1 MKDKHKLLNV
11 YGDDLDQGLVPA
23 TEEEIKLC
31 EEKLK
36 SIGALPEGYVKIDG
50 AIPSLKSSA
59 KYYKLVKL
67 DSDQQEQKLK
77 AENLRRLRNI
87 NKLSRTQVILQSIML
102 GFVALTSLFVFVA
115 LFLLD
120 K

>member
-1 MKDKHKLLNV
+1 MKDMNKLLNV
-11 YGDDLDQGLVPA
+11 YGDDLDQGLIPA
-23 TEEEIKLC
+23 TEDEIKLC

-36 SIGALPEGYVKIDG
+36 SVGALPEGYVKLDS

-67 DSDQQEQKLK
+67 DSAQKEQKLK

-87 NKLSRTQVILQSIML
+87 NKLSRAQVIIQSIML
-102 GFVALTSLFVFVA
+102 GFVALTSVFALVA
-115 LFLLD
+115 LFLLN

>member
-1 MKDKHKLLNV
+1 MKV
-11 YGDDLDQGLVPA
+11 
-23 TEEEIKLC
+23 
-31 EEKLK
+31 
-36 SIGALPEGYVKIDG
+36 
-50 AIPSLKSSA
+50 
-59 KYYKLVKL
+59 
-67 DSDQQEQKLK
+67 
-77 AENLRRLRNI
+77 ENLRRLRNI